1 MLWSDFILGS
11 KAPIMTA
18 ADDKFCDTFL
28 NFRKKNK
35 QQEMIFHE
43 NRLPAKILMKY
54 TLIVIFEKATK
65 FETVVCCKL

>member
-18 ADDKFCDTFL
+18 ADDKLCDTFL
-28 NFRKKNK
+28 NFRKKK

-54 TLIVIFEKATK
+54 TLIVNFERATK

>member
-18 ADDKFCDTFL
+18 ADDNFVTPFL
-28 NFRKKNK
+28 IFEKNK

>member
-1 MLWSDFILGS
+1 MTPILIFE
-11 KAPIMTA
+11 KQQ
-18 ADDKFCDTFL
+18 
-28 NFRKKNK
+28 

-54 TLIVIFEKATK
+54 TLIVIFVKATK

>member
-28 NFRKKNK
+28 NFRKKQ

>member
-18 ADDKFCDTFL
+18 ADNKFCDTFL
-28 NFRKKNK
+28 NFEKKQ

-43 NRLPAKILMKY
+43 NRLRAKILMKY
-54 TLIVIFEKATK
+54 TLIVIFERATK